1 MSTDAVRDNHDRL
14 FCIAESL
21 RSSLN
26 QAVVK
31 RAAMY
36 EWRTE
41 SPASTGKPEKWVR
54 DELCE
59 EWRKRVAEMDAYFN
73 EVNLRHY
80 QPMSRHGGVVH
91 A

>member
-1 MSTDAVRDNHDRL
+1 MSADTVQDNHDRL
-14 FCIAESL
+14 FSIAESL

-31 RAAMY
+31 RAATC

-41 SPASTGKPEKWVR
+41 HPTTTGTPEQWVR

-73 EVNLRHY
+73 EVNLHRY